1 MSSDQL
7 SILSAG
13 RKKPDMRFV
22 WLLAVAAVAPGHY
35 TRVAIVYASHADYD
49 TGCNSRPAYATVA
62 GDAGVN
68 LRTVKRAVKWME
80 KGGWLARGGRYPVIV
95 NGQPTRQT
103 VVIYH
108 LTTPNEVTPMGVTSI
123 SSLDDDSQDVTKCH
137 LKPNE
142 VTPMGGPL
150 PTVLRPPVSPKTSV
164 SPLSTVFSNAYGG
177 SVRGKSDDI
186 SSSNAKAEQHDEQ
199 LAANRAAFRRQLEA
213 AGIRE

>member
-108 LTTPNEVTPMGVTSI
+108 LTTPNEVTPMG
-123 SSLDDDSQDVTKCH
+123 
-137 LKPNE
+137 
-142 VTPMGGPL
+142 GPL